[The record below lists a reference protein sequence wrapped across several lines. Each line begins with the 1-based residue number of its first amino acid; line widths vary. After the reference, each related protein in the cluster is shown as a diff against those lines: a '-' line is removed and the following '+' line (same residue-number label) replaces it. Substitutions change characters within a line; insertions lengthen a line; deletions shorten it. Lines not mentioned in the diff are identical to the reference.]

1 MVRNGN
7 LLRTVPKL
15 SKIPVQRRP
24 GPWCEML
31 VPGTGGDSLLEGS
44 FSDEV
49 TREEVGREKD
59 IPLLGAGNFW
69 PRQ

>member
-7 LLRTVPKL
+7 LLRTVPKR
-15 SKIPVQRRP
+15 SKSPVQRRP

-31 VPGTGGDSLLEGS
+31 VPGAGGDSLLEGS

-49 TREEVGREKD
+49 TREEVGRAKD
-59 IPLLGAGNFW
+59 IPLLGAGNCW
-69 PRQ
+69 LRQ